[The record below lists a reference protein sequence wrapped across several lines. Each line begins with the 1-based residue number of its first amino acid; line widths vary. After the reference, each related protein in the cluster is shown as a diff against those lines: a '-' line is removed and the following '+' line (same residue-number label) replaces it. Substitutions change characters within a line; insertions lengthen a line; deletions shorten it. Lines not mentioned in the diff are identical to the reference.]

1 VTRAAAAREKSHEL
15 HLQGIRLMQESA
27 LLVLDNIRLTT
38 QIVAMLREEKR

>member
-1 VTRAAAAREKSHEL
+1 VNRAAAAREKSHEL
-15 HLQGIRLMQESA
+15 QLQSIRLMQESA